1 MNISASFILYLTTF
15 IMGGCGLAY
24 EYTLSRV
31 AADLLGNSARQW
43 ALVIGAMM
51 FCMGIGA
58 DLQKRLDN
66 HLLLDKFIGAEILLG
81 ILGGCGPLALLFT
94 YGMAPG
100 YYIIVQYAFIS
111 TIGLLLGFE
120 LPLITRLNES
130 YTRQLKVNLGKV
142 LKMDYIGSLAGA
154 LIWVFLL
161 PRFFTLIET
170 AFVLG
175 LLNLAAAVILLFYF
189 HPQITLKRRLWAAL
203 LGALAI
209 LSLGLSQARDWTLL
223 GEQHLYRDRIILS
236 RTTRFQHIVLTESRA
251 AEISCYINGSLQ
263 FNSADEYIYHENLVH
278 PAFTL
283 VSHPRRVLILGGGDG
298 LAARE
303 VLKYPTVKEL
313 LLCDLDPEM
322 TDLARNHPTF
332 IALNQ
337 GSLQDARITFLQENH
352 LSAKKQTETI
362 LVPDQNRRFGSRPEA
377 VARVSLINLDAATLL
392 EKLAGKFDIIIVDF
406 PDPNNEELAKLYS
419 TTFYH
424 RLAEHLAVDGV
435 FVQQATSPY
444 HAREAF
450 LCIGRT
456 MQAAGLRVIPYH
468 DNVPS
473 FGEWGWWIGGHQER
487 WAATELP
494 ESLAETLRQTTR
506 LAVPTRYLT
515 PELIHASLDF
525 GKNQL
530 TTTETEIN
538 TLVNHKIFTYYLLG
552 WQTGY

>member
-1 MNISASFILYLTTF
+1 MTISASSILYLATF

-58 DLQKRLDN
+58 DLQKRLNDQR
-66 HLLLDKFIGAEILLG
+66 LLDKFIGAEILLG
-81 ILGGCGPLALLFT
+81 VLGGLGPLALLFT
-94 YGMAPG
+94 YGMAPN
-100 YYIIVQYAFIS
+100 YYIIVQYAFIGS
-111 TIGLLLGFE
+111 IGLLLGFE
-120 LPLITRLNES
+120 LPLIARLNAV
-130 YTRQLKVNLGKV
+130 YTSQLKVNLGKV
-142 LKMDYIGSLAGA
+142 LKMDYVGALAGA

-175 LLNLAAAVILLFYF
+175 LLNLGAATILLLYF
-189 HPQITLKRRLWAAL
+189 RSQVTLGGRLWA
-203 LGALAI
+203 
-209 LSLGLSQARDWTLL
+209 TLL
-223 GEQHLYRDRIILS
+223 AASLFLTGGLFQAHNWTSTAEQYLYRDRIILS
-236 RTTRFQHIVLTESRA
+236 QTTRYQHIVLTRSKA

-263 FNSADEYIYHENLVH
+263 FNSADEHIYHENLVH
-278 PAFTL
+278 PAFAL
-283 VSHPRRVLILGGGDG
+283 ASHQRRVLILGGGDG

-303 VLKYPTVKEL
+303 VLKYPTVEEL
-313 LLCDLDPEM
+313 VLCDLDPEM
-322 TDLARNHPTF
+322 TDLARSQPNF
-332 IALNQ
+332 IELNQ
-337 GSLQDARITFLQENH
+337 DSLNNARI
-352 LSAKKQTETI
+352 SI
-362 LVPDQNRRFGSRPEA
+362 LKNNVLIPQSKDEVIRIPDQHRRFGSRPEE
-377 VARVSLINLDAATLL
+377 VARVTLVNLDAASLL

-419 TTFYH
+419 RTFYR
-424 RLAEHLAVDGV
+424 RLADRLAIDGI

-450 LCIGRT
+450 LCIGRSMT
-456 MQAAGLRVIPYH
+456 TAELTVIPYH
-468 DNVPS
+468 DNIPS

-487 WAATELP
+487 WSHKGLKEKLK
-494 ESLAETLRQTTR
+494 QTTT
-506 LAVPTRYLT
+506 LAAPTRYLT

-530 TTTETEIN
+530 KTNESEIN
-538 TLVNHKIFTYYLLG
+538 TLVNHKIFTYYLQG

>member
-1 MNISASFILYLTTF
+1 MNISASFILYMATF

-58 DLQKRLDN
+58 DLQKRLDDQ
-66 HLLLDKFIGAEILLG
+66 LLLDKFIGAEILLG
-81 ILGGCGPLALLFT
+81 VLGGCGPLVLLFT
-94 YGMAPG
+94 YGMAPN

-111 TIGLLLGFE
+111 SIGLLLGFE
-120 LPLITRLNES
+120 LPLIARLNS
-130 YTRQLKVNLGKV
+130 AYTDQLKVNLGKV
-142 LKMDYIGSLAGA
+142 LKMDYVGALAGA

-175 LLNLAAAVILLFYF
+175 LLNLSAATVLLLYF
-189 HPQITLKRRLWAAL
+189 RAKVTLSVRLWATLLTAVLLLTSAL
-203 LGALAI
+203 F
-209 LSLGLSQARDWTLL
+209 QARNWTSSA
-223 GEQHLYRDRIILS
+223 EQYLYRDRIILS
-236 RTTRFQHIVLTESRA
+236 QTTRFQHIVLTKSRA

-263 FNSADEYIYHENLVH
+263 FNSADEHIYHENLVH
-278 PAFTL
+278 PAFAL
-283 VSHPRRVLILGGGDG
+283 APHQRRVLILGGGDG

-313 LLCDLDPEM
+313 VLCDLDPEM
-322 TDLARNHPTF
+322 TDLARNHPTL
-332 IALNQ
+332 IELNRN
-337 GSLQDARITFLQENH
+337 SLSDARISTLKNNSLIPQNQDEV
-352 LSAKKQTETI
+352 I
-362 LVPDQNRRFGSRPEA
+362 RIPDQHRRFGSRPEE
-377 VARVSLINLDAATLL
+377 VARVTLVNLDAASLL

-419 TTFYH
+419 RTFYRRLTD
-424 RLAEHLAVDGV
+424 RLAIDGI

-450 LCIGRT
+450 LCIGRSMT
-456 MQAAGLRVIPYH
+456 AADLNVIPYH

-473 FGEWGWWIGGHQER
+473 FGEWGWWIGGHSER
-487 WAATELP
+487 WSSK
-494 ESLAETLRQTTR
+494 SLKEKLKQTNALT
-506 LAVPTRYLT
+506 VPTRYLT
-515 PELIHASLDF
+515 TELIDASLDF

-530 TTTETEIN
+530 KTSEIEIN
-538 TLVNHKIFTYYLLG
+538 TLVNHKIFTYYLRG

>member
-1 MNISASFILYLTTF
+1 MNISASFILYLATF

-58 DLQKRLDN
+58 DLQKRVKD

-81 ILGGCGPLALLFT
+81 VLGGCGPLALFFT
-94 YGMAPG
+94 YGMAPS

-111 TIGLLLGFE
+111 SIGLLLGFE
-120 LPLITRLNES
+120 LPLIARLNS
-130 YTRQLKVNLGKV
+130 AYISQLEVNLGKV
-142 LKMDYIGSLAGA
+142 LKMDYVGALAGA

-161 PRFFTLIET
+161 PLFFTLIET

-175 LLNLAAAVILLFYF
+175 LLNLAAATTLLLYF
-189 HPQITLKRRLWAAL
+189 RAKVTLSKRLWAAL
-203 LGALAI
+203 LAAL
-209 LSLGLSQARDWTLL
+209 LLLTCGLFQARSWTSTA
-223 GEQHLYRDRIILS
+223 EQYLYRNRIILS
-236 RTTRFQHIVLTESRA
+236 QTTRFQHIVMTKSKA

-278 PAFTL
+278 PAFAL
-283 VSHPRRVLILGGGDG
+283 APHQRRVLILGGGDG

-303 VLKYPTVKEL
+303 VLKYPAVKEL
-313 LLCDLDPEM
+313 ILCDLDPEM
-322 TDLARNHPTF
+322 TGLARNHPTL
-332 IALNQ
+332 IELNQ
-337 GSLQDARITFLQENH
+337 GSLSDARITLLKNNS
-352 LSAKKQTETI
+352 LSSQNKKEAI
-362 LVPDQNRRFGSRPEA
+362 LIPNQNQRFDSQPEE
-377 VARVSLINLDAATLL
+377 VARVTLVHIDAATLL

-419 TTFYH
+419 RTFYR
-424 RLAEHLAVDGV
+424 RLADRLAIDGI

-444 HAREAF
+444 HAKEAF
-450 LCIGRT
+450 LCIGRSMT
-456 MQAAGLRVIPYH
+456 AAGLSVIPYH

-487 WAATELP
+487 WAAEELP
-494 ESLAETLRQTTR
+494 KSLKETLKQTTK
-506 LAVPTRYLT
+506 LEVPTRYLT
-515 PELIHASLDF
+515 PELIHASLNF

-530 TTTETEIN
+530 DSEENEIN
-538 TLVNHKIFTYYLLG
+538 TLVNHKIFTYYLKG